1 MATHD
6 PDDMGTGPVAAPA
19 PDRIVVIPNP
29 SPVDSPADPAMANP
43 EAGPILASQ
52 IPPALADTPGAVDT
66 PLVPTTGTPAPG
78 DPGGAAA
85 GGEGPDS
92 PNPVIGT
99 PHLPHIEVPQGVI
112 HSINAVPGES
122 NPTLHGTSAEAAG
135 APTTT
140 AELLAEREDAEE
152 AWQRSGAGVD
162 TAQAEAAGLVSPY
175 EDAEENV
182 HPASMEEGGR
192 PNFSGTSEVTPLEY
206 MESPHS
212 YDSLIGQAGVLDA
225 VDARMDAKAEAN
237 ANAIERAESATG
249 LTYHDPGNYEN
260 REFGR
265 AEPERDDIMS
275 GAGTGMGTQDPGPAI
290 TISAIFPSLDHAQL
304 AVQQLREIGIAPDAI
319 ALVARQGDAG
329 TEPAGVAEVTP
340 AGEDTVRRSAD
351 ELPNDED
358 LPATVADQTDTPTD
372 EIAGTPRAGLSRDE
386 GTIPRIEASADPEI
400 YSDFVDSDADYHTGA
415 DEGAAQT
422 SAPAP
427 DTAAM
432 AVDTTDVPV
441 THVTARS
448 GALAGGLTGLLT
460 GLAALAI
467 PGIGPIV
474 AAGPIAGALIGLVAG
489 TIGGGLLGALL
500 DAGVPEEHARTY
512 AGRVAE
518 GGVLLTVRADRVTRP
533 SVRNILAANG
543 AEDLQ
548 G

>member
-1 MATHD
+1 V
-6 PDDMGTGPVAAPA
+6 GAAP
-19 PDRIVVIPNP
+19 V
-29 SPVDSPADPAMANP
+29 
-43 EAGPILASQ
+43 LASQ
-52 IPPALADTPGAVDT
+52 IPVGLADTPGAVDS
-66 PLVPTTGTPAPG
+66 PLVPTSGTPAPG

-85 GGEGPDS
+85 GGALPSG

-99 PHLPHIEVPQGVI
+99 PHTPHYEVPQGVI

-122 NPTLHGTSAEAAG
+122 NPTLQGTSADAAG
-135 APTTT
+135 PPATT

-152 AWQRSGAGVD
+152 AWQRSGAGVR
-162 TAQAEAAGLVSPY
+162 TAQAEAAGLVTPY
-175 EDAEENV
+175 EDSEENV
-182 HPASMEEGGR
+182 QPADAQEGGR
-192 PNFSGTSEVTPLEY
+192 PNFSGNSEVTPLEY

-212 YDSLIGQAGVLDA
+212 YSSMVGQGGALDA
-225 VDARMDAKAEAN
+225 LDARMDAKAEAN
-237 ANAIERAESATG
+237 SNAIERAESASG
-249 LTYHDPGNYEN
+249 LTYRDPGNYEN

-265 AEPERDDIMS
+265 TEPERDDIMT

-290 TISAIFPSLDHAQL
+290 TISAIFATLDQAQL
-304 AVQQLREIGIAPDAI
+304 AVQQLREIGVAADDI

-329 TEPAGVAEVTP
+329 TTPATAAEVTP
-340 AGEDTVRRSAD
+340 AGEDTVRRSTD

-358 LPATVADQTDTPTD
+358 LPSTVADQTDTPAD
-372 EIAGTPRAGLSRDE
+372 DMAGTPRAGLSRDE
-386 GTIPRIEASADPEI
+386 GTISRIDAPADPEI
-400 YSDFVDSDADYHTGA
+400 YSDFVDSDADYHTGT

-422 SAPAP
+422 GESTA

-432 AVDTTDVPV
+432 VDSTDDVPV

-448 GALAGGLTGLLT
+448 GALAGGVTGLVT

-500 DAGVPEEHARTY
+500 DAGVPEEHARAF
-512 AGRVAE
+512 AGRVAD

-533 SVRNILAANG
+533 SIRNILAANG
-543 AEDLQ
+543 ADDLQ